1 MMMAEAVGPQ
11 EYPYDENEIQ
21 LERSDKFGT
30 RVVSLG
36 PQ

>member
-1 MMMAEAVGPQ
+1 MAEAVGPQ